1 MRERVIKISVGLFGL
16 EYELLECVRE
26 EEKNIFFKL
35 SFLFLVLASICI
47 ASSIVLFFLICPIL
61 WVAMLVGP
69 LLALI
74 FLSIIRFSILTIQRS
89 LYEEHIPEIPNE
101 TIQPLNIKD
110 KLNQFLNKMTFP
122 GIESIMRMV
131 VNGIMGFLII
141 FPAVSLLHFK
151 DLESLNQQ
159 KRDLI
164 FNEFISSKTNTFTT
178 ENNRFNNKIKQL
190 EKNLFS
196 IASIES
202 QGGVYAV
209 KQRELNKLKTEQ
221 TQYKEIFIPNLE
233 METKRLIRNL
243 SNQYFIIYTFSK
255 AITYPDFIFVA
266 IAILGLLFYLHYL
279 QHSIK
284 TNDTYEYAKL
294 AKEKYTS
301 IVLQDYNQTKLQI
314 EKSLNDKFPKLK
326 IDLNQISKWKNPPF
340 NTEEKINFSKRSRI
354 LKSELLQSLTTK

>member
-47 ASSIVLFFLICPIL
+47 ASSIVLFLLICPIL
-61 WVAMLVGP
+61 WVSMLVGP

-101 TIQPLNIKD
+101 TIQPLNTKD
-110 KLNQFLNKMTFP
+110 KLNRFLNKLTFP
-122 GIESIMRMV
+122 GIESIMRIV

-151 DLESLNQQ
+151 GLESLNQQ
-159 KRDLI
+159 KRDLV
-164 FNEFISSKTNTFTT
+164 FNEFISSKTNAFTT

-284 TNDTYEYAKL
+284 TNETYEYAKL

-326 IDLNQISKWKNPPF
+326 IDLDQISKWKNPPF
-340 NTEEKINFSKRSRI
+340 NTEEKINFTKRSRI